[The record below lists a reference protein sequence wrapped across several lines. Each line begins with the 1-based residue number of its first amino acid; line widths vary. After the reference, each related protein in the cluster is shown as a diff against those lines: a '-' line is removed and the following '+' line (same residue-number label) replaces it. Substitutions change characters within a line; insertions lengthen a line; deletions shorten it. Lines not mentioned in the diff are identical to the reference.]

1 MREGRGERGRE
12 GGGREEGGRR
22 GEGGGGGEGG
32 LHMRSRLHYNYVE
45 YGELEKKDFLAA
57 LVGAGV
63 SNVAPFQL
71 AGRNGGGEGV
81 PSAGAGAVGDSTCVE
96 GGGGPW
102 GSLPRGDC
110 CSGWVWGRLVQ
121 RPHRGEG

>member
-96 GGGGPW
+96 GGGVHGGVCP
-102 GSLPRGDC
+102 GGIAAVGGFGGGL
-110 CSGWVWGRLVQ
+110 
-121 RPHRGEG
+121 